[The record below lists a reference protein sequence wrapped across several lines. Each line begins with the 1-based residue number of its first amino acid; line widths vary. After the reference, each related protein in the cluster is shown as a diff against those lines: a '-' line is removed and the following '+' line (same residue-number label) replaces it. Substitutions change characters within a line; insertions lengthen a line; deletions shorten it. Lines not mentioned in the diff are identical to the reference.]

1 MFINLVP
8 ITLNSSFTI
17 PGGKKQAVGNLKS
30 IIHVGHRAT
39 ILITG
44 ARVRVQMTC
53 TLISR
58 GANIITGR
66 KLRGTVKKI
75 YDYFLGRKN
84 HSGMQKFEKK
94 WIKTII

>member
-1 MFINLVP
+1 
-8 ITLNSSFTI
+8 
-17 PGGKKQAVGNLKS
+17 LKA
-30 IIHVGHRAT
+30 IIHVDDRAT
-39 ILITG
+39 ILITD

-58 GANIITGR
+58 GANIITGQ

-75 YDYFLGRKN
+75 SDSFLGRKN
-84 HSGMQKFEKK
+84 HYGMQIFEKK